1 MNKRVTKRINKFA
14 SFTLATTLVG
24 AGLVNV
30 VLVPQ
35 NYTLA
40 AKNVDGVCEIESKSG
55 QLTFNAVA
63 ATVTKTKPV
72 DLLLI
77 TDGSGSID
85 ANLMYAEVHTLK
97 ALVDSLSED
106 SRVMISR
113 YLTNSTT
120 SYGNTGISRML
131 TKKEAQQVFDSIVN
145 NPGHML
151 EVYRQDSIFN
161 SMQNLGFLKSTSSSD
176 FEEDFAKEL
185 DPTHTHSVLQIT
197 DGWLDG
203 EAIDTTFVEWAK
215 ANAKTFMSVI
225 FAGEASLSYQS
236 MVAAGHPNI
245 YSANENELEKVKSDV
260 IAQFRSTAT
269 EKVQP
274 SARVQV
280 NPEQGLKLKKVSLV
294 YPSGKEEALNIV
306 DNKVD
311 MDVALVEDGD
321 WKLKVDAE
329 GLVPETRKVNFSAT
343 VGDAAPVKGE
353 IVFDGCKDDTSFTY
367 RILDTEGNVLRDK
380 TLVSKGAEGTN
391 YKLEQVPTLD
401 GYDVVVPEGVA
412 LEGVFSG
419 QDVNIDLVAYK
430 LGGSAVLKA
439 VDTKGVELSTT
450 ELIGTGKRVGTEY
463 QGKVEKEIKKDGK
476 VYRLVGVKKGETD
489 LTKELGETLELK
501 GQVGVDNVEYVAT
514 YEEVKVGLVTVE
526 YFDEKGEALQKG
538 TVLNEEKT
546 LLGDKYSYKA
556 PEKIKKGTD
565 VYTLV
570 KTELDGKE
578 VKEIAGE
585 FGEVGK
591 TYKATYKKVAKPAP
605 AKLPKT
611 SADKGLGVA
620 GLVSSILGLLAL
632 VGITFRKFR

>member
-1 MNKRVTKRINKFA
+1 MNKRVKKRINKFA

-40 AKNVDGVCEIESKSG
+40 AKNADGVCEIESKSG
-55 QLTFNAVA
+55 ELTFNAVA

-85 ANLMYAEVHTLK
+85 ATLMYAEVHTLK

-120 SYGNTGISRML
+120 SYGSTGISRML

-145 NPGHML
+145 KSGHML

-161 SMQNLGFLKSTSSSD
+161 SMQNLGFLKSTSSGD

-280 NPEQGLKLKKVSLV
+280 SPEQGLKLKKVSLV

-311 MDVALVEDGD
+311 MDVALVEDGE

-329 GLVPETRKVNFSAT
+329 GLVHETRKVNFSAT

-401 GYDVVVPEGVA
+401 GYDVVAPEGVA

-439 VDTKGVELSTT
+439 VDTKGAELSTT

-476 VYRLVGVKKGETD
+476 VYRLVNVKKGETD
-489 LTKELGETLELK
+489 LTKELGENLELK

-526 YFDEKGEALQKG
+526 YYDEKGEALQKG
-538 TVLNEEKT
+538 TVLNKDET

-585 FGEVGK
+585 FGEAGK

-632 VGITFRKFR
+632 VGITFRRFR